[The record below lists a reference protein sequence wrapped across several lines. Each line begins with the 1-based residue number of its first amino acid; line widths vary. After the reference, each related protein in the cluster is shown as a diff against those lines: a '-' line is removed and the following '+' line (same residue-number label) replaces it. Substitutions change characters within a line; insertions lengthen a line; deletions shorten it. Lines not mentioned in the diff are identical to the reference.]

1 MSVSKFIIRS
11 LLKPLRGQKKAS
23 GFTLLEL
30 LIGLALTFVIV
41 TPIMTLAISFMNNDR
56 QEQAKNASQQDIQ
69 AALDYIAQDLQQAV
83 YVYDTAA
90 LSKAH
95 DANDPANSGIKNQI
109 PPSSGADSC
118 QDEANCTPVL
128 AFWKRKY
135 LDRADTV
142 RDPVTGA
149 SVTFQE
155 TINGNPVKSDS
166 FVYSLVVYYLIK
178 PTPTDT
184 NWSKVN
190 RIGRFEIN
198 GGVIDPSRDTDPPTY
213 KLNPDQGFALFDLG
227 ASPGKIR
234 QSMNSW
240 KKGTGSYA
248 QPVLT
253 LVDYIDNTLISD
265 FEDAGVIPSIK
276 PPENDMADAEGNPAS
291 DACGKQTGQTINADG
306 ELIRA
311 SSRVPPDNT
320 ENTGSFYACVNPVN
334 AQGQSVVQVFL
345 RGNALARLS
354 KDPTTWQI
362 SADNKQQQMINRP
375 IASVRVAVRGL
386 LNEQTE

>member
-1 MSVSKFIIRS
+1 MSVSKFIIKS
-11 LLKPLRGQKKAS
+11 LLKPLREQKKAS
-23 GFTLLEL
+23 GFTLIEL

-90 LSKAH
+90 LSNSH
-95 DANDPANSGIKNQI
+95 NGTNPATSGIKDQI
-109 PPSSGADSC
+109 PPSIGADSC

-135 LDRADTV
+135 LDRDDTV
-142 RDPVTGA
+142 KDPVTGA
-149 SVTFQE
+149 SVPIKDIDDPNE
-155 TINGNPVKSDS
+155 KSDR

-178 PTPTDT
+178 PTASDT
-184 NWSKVN
+184 TWSKVN
-190 RIGRFEIN
+190 RIGRFELN

-213 KLNPDQGFALFDLG
+213 KLNPDKGFAPFDLG

-253 LVDYIDNTLISD
+253 LVDYIDNTPIID
-265 FEDAGVIPSIK
+265 FDNAGVTPSIT
-276 PPENDMADAEGNPAS
+276 PPGNDTTDAEGNPAS
-291 DACGKQTGQTINADG
+291 TVCGGQTGQTVDTDG
-306 ELIRA
+306 NLIRA
-311 SSRVPPDNT
+311 SSRVPPDGT
-320 ENTGSFYACVNPVN
+320 EDTGSFYACVNPVN

-354 KDPTTWQI
+354 KDATTWQI
-362 SADNKQQQMINRP
+362 NAENKQKQMINRP
-375 IASVRVAVRGL
+375 LASVRVAVRGL

>member
-1 MSVSKFIIRS
+1 MSVSKFIIKS
-11 LLKPLRGQKKAS
+11 LLKPLRGEKKAS

-30 LIGLALTFVIV
+30 LIGLVLTFVII

-56 QEQAKNASQQDIQ
+56 QEQVKNASQQDIQ

-90 LSKAH
+90 LSK
-95 DANDPANSGIKNQI
+95 DNDSSDPAESGIKDQI
-109 PPSSGADSC
+109 PPFSGAVSNCPD
-118 QDEANCTPVL
+118 QANCTPVL

-135 LDRADTV
+135 LDRNDTV
-142 RDPVTGA
+142 TDPV
-149 SVTFQE
+149 
-155 TINGNPVKSDS
+155 NRNPVAIKDIDDPNQKSDR

-190 RIGRFEIN
+190 RIGRFELN
-198 GGVIDPSRDTDPPTY
+198 GGVIDPSSTTNPPTY
-213 KLNPDQGFALFDLG
+213 KLNPDPGFALFDLG

-240 KKGTGSYA
+240 KKGNGSYA

-253 LVDYIDNTLISD
+253 LVDYIDNTPFSD

-276 PPENDMADAEGNPAS
+276 PPANDITDAEGNPAS
-291 DACGKQTGQTINADG
+291 TACGERTGQTINAAGD
-306 ELIRA
+306 LIRA
-311 SSRVPPDNT
+311 SSRVPPDGT
-320 ENTGSFYACVNPVN
+320 EDTGSFYACVNPVN

-354 KDPTTWQI
+354 KNPTTWQI
-362 SADNKQQQMINRP
+362 NADNKQQQMINRP

>member
-1 MSVSKFIIRS
+1 MSVSKFIIKS
-11 LLKPLRGQKKAS
+11 LLKPLREQKKAS
-23 GFTLLEL
+23 GFTLIEL

-90 LSKAH
+90 LSNSH
-95 DANDPANSGIKNQI
+95 NGTNPATSGIKDQI
-109 PPSSGADSC
+109 PPSSGAESC

-135 LDRADTV
+135 LDRDDTV
-142 RDPVTGA
+142 KDPVTGA
-149 SVTFQE
+149 SVPIKDIDDPNE
-155 TINGNPVKSDS
+155 KSDR

-178 PTPTDT
+178 PTASDT
-184 NWSKVN
+184 TWSKVN
-190 RIGRFEIN
+190 RIGRFELN
-198 GGVIDPSRDTDPPTY
+198 GGVIDPSRDTDLSTY
-213 KLNPDQGFALFDLG
+213 KLNPDQGFAMFDLG

-253 LVDYIDNTLISD
+253 LVDYIDNTPIID
-265 FEDAGVIPSIK
+265 FDNAGVTPSIT
-276 PPENDMADAEGNPAS
+276 PPGNDTADAEGNPAS
-291 DACGKQTGQTINADG
+291 TVCGGQTGQTVDTDG
-306 ELIRA
+306 NLIRA
-311 SSRVPPDNT
+311 SSRVPPDGT
-320 ENTGSFYACVNPVN
+320 EDTGSFYACVNPVN

-354 KDPTTWQI
+354 KDATTWQI
-362 SADNKQQQMINRP
+362 NAENKQKQMINRP
-375 IASVRVAVRGL
+375 LASVRVAVRGL

>member
-1 MSVSKFIIRS
+1 MSVPKFIIKS

-30 LIGLALTFVIV
+30 LIGLALTFVII

-83 YVYDTAA
+83 YVYDAAA

-95 DANDPANSGIKNQI
+95 DDDDPAKSGIKNQI
-109 PPSSGADSC
+109 PPVSGAVNC

-135 LDRADTV
+135 LDRNDTV
-142 RDPVTGA
+142 KDPVTGA
-149 SVTFQE
+149 SVPIQDIKDSNE
-155 TINGNPVKSDS
+155 KSDR

-178 PTPTDT
+178 PTPSDT
-184 NWSKVN
+184 TWSKVN
-190 RIGRFEIN
+190 RIGRFEVN
-198 GGVIDPSRDTDPPTY
+198 GGIINAANTNTTSTTY
-213 KLNPDQGFALFDLG
+213 NLNPDKGFAPFDLG
-227 ASPGKIR
+227 ASPGKIK

-240 KKGTGSYA
+240 EKGTGSYD
-248 QPVLT
+248 QQVYT
-253 LVDYIDNTLISD
+253 LVDYIDNTPIQD
-265 FEDAGVIPSIK
+265 FEAADVSPTIK
-276 PPENDMADAEGNPAS
+276 PPENDGADAEGNPAS
-291 DACGKQTGQTINADG
+291 EECGKRTGQTKDADG
-306 ELIRA
+306 DLIRA
-311 SSRVPPDNT
+311 SSRVPPGDT
-320 ENTGSFYACVNPVN
+320 EDTGSFYACVNPVN
-334 AQGQSVVQVFL
+334 DQGQSVVQVFL

-354 KDPTTWQI
+354 KDATSWQI
-362 SADNKQQQMINRP
+362 NADNKQKQMINRP
-375 IASVRVAVRGL
+375 LASVRVAVRGL

>member
-1 MSVSKFIIRS
+1 MSVSKFIIKS
-11 LLKPLRGQKKAS
+11 LLKPLREQKKAS
-23 GFTLLEL
+23 GFTLIEL

-90 LSKAH
+90 LSNSH
-95 DANDPANSGIKNQI
+95 DGTDPANSGIKNQI

-135 LDRADTV
+135 LDRDDTV
-142 RDPVTGA
+142 KDPVTGA
-149 SVTFQE
+149 SVPIKDIDDSNVE
-155 TINGNPVKSDS
+155 SDR

-178 PTPTDT
+178 PTASDT
-184 NWSKVN
+184 TWSKVN

-198 GGVIDPSRDTDPPTY
+198 GGVIDPNSDPDSPTY
-213 KLNPDQGFALFDLG
+213 KLNPDRGFAMFDLG

-253 LVDYIDNTLISD
+253 LVDYIDNTPIID
-265 FEDAGVIPSIK
+265 FDNAGVTPSIT
-276 PPENDMADAEGNPAS
+276 PPGNDTTDAEGNPAS
-291 DACGKQTGQTINADG
+291 TVCGGQTGQTVDTDG
-306 ELIRA
+306 NLIRA
-311 SSRVPPDNT
+311 SSRVPPDGT
-320 ENTGSFYACVNPVN
+320 EDTGSFYACVNPVN

-354 KDPTTWQI
+354 KDATTWQI
-362 SADNKQQQMINRP
+362 NAENKQKQMINRP
-375 IASVRVAVRGL
+375 LASVRVAVRGL